1 MHDIPL
7 ILSDVAVT
15 SRDDTPRERRYY
27 VWTVGC
33 QMNISDS
40 ERLESALQSVG
51 YVPASEPGGASF
63 VVLNSCSVRASA
75 EERIFGKLGD
85 LQRFKKE
92 YPDMKV
98 VLWGCMVGPNNES
111 IFKSRH
117 YRLSIILY
125 RHLQSTKW
133 LRWHPTQSTASMS
146 LHCPWQT
153 GPTHRYLSMSL
164 FNLGATCRVLFV

>member
-7 ILSDVAVT
+7 ILSDVADT

-51 YVPASEPGGASF
+51 YVPASEPGKASF

-75 EERIFGKLGD
+75 EERILGKLGD
-85 LQRFKKE
+85 LQRF
-92 YPDMKV
+92 
-98 VLWGCMVGPNNES
+98 
-111 IFKSRH
+111 
-117 YRLSIILY
+117 
-125 RHLQSTKW
+125 
-133 LRWHPTQSTASMS
+133 
-146 LHCPWQT
+146 
-153 GPTHRYLSMSL
+153 
-164 FNLGATCRVLFV
+164 